1 MAVHPKPDIAMIAQ
15 KANVPVTTVLRV
27 LYGHATRLEAD
38 EFTRICAAIE
48 AVGHVAF
55 SAQGS
60 QPTGA
65 TIGVMM
71 PGVFN
76 DNRANFNGHVLEGVT
91 SATERLSYSVIL
103 HFPHHNAALGFDV
116 SGFLKH
122 VNGIVLIGGNVH
134 AGDFVKGCLEQNLPF
149 VLVESDYPKHHN
161 LGVSISAD
169 NRSGMEQAVHHLVNL
184 GHRRIGFITGK
195 AGHPSAQER
204 LDAYRSTLRALNI
217 PAEDGLVS
225 EGDWLEDSGYSAT
238 QQLLSLLNPPTA
250 IIASND
256 MMALGVYRAATEA
269 GLEIG
274 RDLSVIGFDNIPI
287 TEEIS
292 PPLTTVQQPLHEM
305 GQRAVEHLGRLLTG
319 EQMISRDIRV
329 PTSLLVRASTQR
341 SRAG

>member
-1 MAVHPKPDIAMIAQ
+1 VHNKPDIAMIAQ
-15 KANVPVTTVLRV
+15 KASVPVTTVLKV

-48 AVGHVAF
+48 AVGHVAV
-55 SAQGS
+55 ATQGA
-60 QPTGA
+60 QPTEA
-65 TIGVMM
+65 TVGVMM

-91 SATERLSYSVIL
+91 SAAGRLSYSVIL

-116 SGFLKH
+116 PSFLKH
-122 VNGIVLIGGNVH
+122 VDGIVLIGGNVH
-134 AGDFVKGCLEQNLPF
+134 TAEFVNGCLAQSLPF

-161 LGVSISAD
+161 LGVRIRAD
-169 NRSGMEQAVHHLVNL
+169 SRSGIEQAVRHLADL

-195 AGHPSAQER
+195 ADHPSAVER
-204 LDAYRSTLRALNI
+204 LDAYRATLRALNL
-217 PAEDGLVS
+217 PAEDRLVG

-238 QQLLSLLNPPTA
+238 QRLLSLPARPTA
-250 IIASND
+250 IISSND
-256 MMALGVYRAATEA
+256 IMALGVYRAAAEA

-287 TEEIS
+287 TDEIS

-305 GQRAVEHLGRLLTG
+305 GDLSVEYLGRLLAG
-319 EQMISRDIRV
+319 ESIPSRDVRV
-329 PTSLLVRASTQR
+329 PTSLVVRASTQAN
-341 SRAG
+341 RAG